1 MVYDCRGGT
10 FALLRTLRSGES
22 RVKSGLIIV
31 AVVAA
36 VGLNAG
42 TALAGKAHPQPKQLV
57 REPCSWSWTEVFWP
71 SCSVGPYA
79 TGAAPAVYVG
89 HTYAGQDPDPRIRT
103 QLQREFG
110 RNWP

>member
-1 MVYDCRGGT
+1 MAVMSLCD
-10 FALLRTLRSGES
+10 RSAQKVCKEG
-22 RVKSGLIIV
+22 RVKSGLIILAIV
-31 AVVAA
+31 AVA
-36 VGLNAG
+36 VLDSGSAF
-42 TALAGKAHPQPKQLV
+42 AGKKRAVPERLV
-57 REPCSWSWTEVFWP
+57 REPCSSSWTEIFWP

-89 HTYAGQDPDPRIRT
+89 HTYAGQDPDARIRG

>member
-1 MVYDCRGGT
+1 MAVMSSCD
-10 FALLRTLRSGES
+10 RSVQKVCKED
-22 RVKSGLIIV
+22 RVKSGLIIL
-31 AVVAA
+31 AVVAVA
-36 VGLNAG
+36 VLDSGS
-42 TALAGKAHPQPKQLV
+42 ALAGKKRAVTERLV
-57 REPCSWSWTEVFWP
+57 REPCSSSWTEIFWP

-89 HTYAGQDPDPRIRT
+89 HTYAGQDPDPRIRG

>member
-1 MVYDCRGGT
+1 M
-10 FALLRTLRSGES
+10 
-22 RVKSGLIIV
+22 KSGLIV
-31 AVVAA
+31 FAAA
-36 VGLNAG
+36 VFSCTIPLTCA
-42 TALAGKAHPQPKQLV
+42 AAHKPKPQPAPQRLV
-57 REPCSWSWTEVFWP
+57 REPCTWSWTEIFWP

>member
-1 MVYDCRGGT
+1 MKAGLLV
-10 FALLRTLRSGES
+10 FA
-22 RVKSGLIIV
+22 II
-31 AVVAA
+31 AA
-36 VGLNAG
+36 AILGHGSAF
-42 TALAGKAHPQPKQLV
+42 AGKTHPKPTQPV
-57 REPCSWSWTEVFWP
+57 REPCRWSWTEIFWP

-79 TGAAPAVYVG
+79 TGAAPAVFVA